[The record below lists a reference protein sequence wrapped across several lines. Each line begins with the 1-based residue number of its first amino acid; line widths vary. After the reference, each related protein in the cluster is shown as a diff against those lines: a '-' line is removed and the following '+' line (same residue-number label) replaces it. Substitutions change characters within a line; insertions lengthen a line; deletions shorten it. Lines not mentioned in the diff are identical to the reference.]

1 MKAMVRVTLRQLGK
15 AKEVI
20 SHETEIGSKDKTTF
34 KKRRKSERTHGRGKV
49 TTTTGAVGYE
59 EDPESVAAGMQD
71 TTSSSSKKGNDNDE
85 ISVSDLSGQSSAPAQ
100 RGERAKKAKQPVP
113 KTMKRI
119 IKSPSSGGTRKFGMF
134 TPVAFPRLEIEEDS
148 EVDRWMQT

>member
-1 MKAMVRVTLRQLGK
+1 MQDLTPSPSKKRNN
-15 AKEVI
+15 
-20 SHETEIGSKDKTTF
+20 KDKIF
-34 KKRRKSERTHGRGKV
+34 
-49 TTTTGAVGYE
+49 
-59 EDPESVAAGMQD
+59 
-71 TTSSSSKKGNDNDE
+71 
-85 ISVSDLSGQSSAPAQ
+85 VSDSPGQSSAPAQ